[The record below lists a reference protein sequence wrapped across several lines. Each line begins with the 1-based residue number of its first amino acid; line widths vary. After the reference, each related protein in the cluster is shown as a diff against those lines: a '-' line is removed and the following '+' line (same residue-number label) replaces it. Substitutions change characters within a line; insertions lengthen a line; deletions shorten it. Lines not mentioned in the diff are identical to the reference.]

1 MRVQGEI
8 PPTPPLST
16 TVVTL
21 NIKVI
26 LLSLIVDGCGTQRSE
41 DHWCSHWAERRGAEL
56 SFIFTTTV
64 LNQKKLLS
72 SLQCSL
78 ILSFQSQFTAP
89 QKQRSRCKSNPL
101 DTAAE
106 KSAKHNQRNKDERQ
120 KKISSSY
127 WQNPVF
133 SFPSWVLTPV
143 LCNQSE
149 SLRIR
154 ICHSCFLCLCLT
166 YNKKMSIILGANSLA
181 SFSTKAHVT

>member
-21 NIKVI
+21 HIKVI
-26 LLSLIVDGCGTQRSE
+26 LLPLIVDGCGTQRSE

-78 ILSFQSQFTAP
+78 ILSFQSQLTAP
-89 QKQRSRCKSNPL
+89 QKPRSRCKSNPL

-120 KKISSSY
+120 KKKYRRLIDRT
-127 WQNPVF
+127 QF
-133 SFPSWVLTPV
+133 SHFPLEFWPLFYVV
-143 LCNQSE
+143 GVKASE
-149 SLRIR
+149 SESATVA
-154 ICHSCFLCLCLT
+154 SCV
-166 YNKKMSIILGANSLA
+166 SVWRV
-181 SFSTKAHVT
+181 TKRCPSSWGQIH